1 MNEAEKLKSTLSSV
15 FRRKGAN
22 GLHTRIFDDLDP
34 AQQHSLLEKVR
45 LNLDELAVI
54 GSAESNKT
62 WFLLTTQR
70 IVWHL
75 KGRDETLSVHDIY
88 HVKADFPKMVATGT
102 DKGELRELQIETV
115 NHSNLPVE
123 VEAGAPLAGVWNA
136 LLNLAARNHQKK

>member
-1 MNEAEKLKSTLSSV
+1 MNDAEKLKSTLSAV

-22 GLHTRIFDDLDP
+22 GRYTRVFDDLDSR
-34 AQQHSLLEKVR
+34 QQHSLSEKVR
-45 LNLDELAVI
+45 LNPDELAVI
-54 GSAESNKT
+54 GSAESDET

-75 KGRDETLSVHDIY
+75 RGRDETLSIQDVY
-88 HVKADFPKMVATGT
+88 HVKADFRKMMATGT
-102 DKGELRELQIETV
+102 NKGELRELQIETL

-136 LLNLAARNHQKK
+136 LLNLTARNWQKK